1 MWYVYSLESYCVIK
15 KMNFTG
21 KWVELAKII
30 MSEITQ
36 TQEDNVACWDLAEG
50 S

>member
-1 MWYVYSLESYCVIK
+1 MYIVWNPIVLLK

-21 KWVELAKII
+21 KCEELAKII